1 MSKKLRS
8 FLPILVVLGL
18 VGITAVLVLRSRPV
32 DYPGIAF
39 SNGRI
44 EAQSIDV
51 ATRYGA
57 RIQAISV
64 EEGQMVAAG
73 DVLAELDMGDLAAS
87 LTGAQANVRASE
99 QKKDAAA
106 ATVVQ
111 AQAAL
116 DLANRELARAE
127 RLVKDHAVSES
138 RRDQALNAQQA
149 AAAQLDA
156 AQKTLAGVTESIG
169 VAQAEVARLTDLLA
183 DQQLKAPR
191 AARVLY
197 RLVEPGEVVAAGG
210 KVVTLL
216 DLTDVYMSIFLP
228 AEAAGK
234 LHIGAQARIMVDAL
248 PGVAIPA
255 FVSYVSPQAQFTP
268 RQVETR
274 TEREKL
280 TFRVKVRVPA
290 VLLQKHM
297 DAVKTGVPGMA
308 YVKVDPNAPWPAFL
322 QGDPQLLKDVE
333 AQP

>member
-1 MSKKLRS
+1 MSAKLRS
-8 FLPILVVLGL
+8 LLPILVVLGL

-57 RIQAISV
+57 RIRAISV

-87 LTGAQANVRASE
+87 LTGAQANVRASQ

-156 AQKTLAGVTESIG
+156 AQRTLAGATESIG
-169 VAQAEVARLTDLLA
+169 VA
-183 DQQLKAPR
+183 
-191 AARVLY
+191 
-197 RLVEPGEVVAAGG
+197 
-210 KVVTLL
+210 
-216 DLTDVYMSIFLP
+216 
-228 AEAAGK
+228 
-234 LHIGAQARIMVDAL
+234 
-248 PGVAIPA
+248 
-255 FVSYVSPQAQFTP
+255 
-268 RQVETR
+268 
-274 TEREKL
+274 
-280 TFRVKVRVPA
+280 
-290 VLLQKHM
+290 
-297 DAVKTGVPGMA
+297 
-308 YVKVDPNAPWPAFL
+308 
-322 QGDPQLLKDVE
+322 
-333 AQP
+333 